1 MNDQTQ
7 YNPVSKWRTIVVDV
21 QLLSGET
28 NETPAKYYIKVKPI
42 DINEY
47 GAIIPDLAIGF
58 YVKDIAEHAYRIT
71 AVNIGGNPNKIE
83 IEDSFRCGQGPQP
96 MRQAVVY
103 RSFGYGITPFLFPDK
118 ESNLLWKYA
127 NLINV
132 RWHPRGVIP
141 VYVPADAEIE
151 TPAMIVH
158 SGGEI
163 VVHHWDYIREKV
175 VPEVQTFPRTV
186 SGALGTPAFIL
197 VDQDIPELT
206 TVIPVQRDKGI
217 RRMRFMAECEN
228 ALSVI
233 YSIDETSILGGVI
246 IDSQTGVV
254 EFPFDYIGDTTIT
267 ATFTG
272 KNSTAKTTEHT
283 ITTIEPAEGEF
294 VAFPSQTFNPDEKY
308 KERKWAIGEGYYS
321 LSDDDIYYIYA
332 KLPVYDDEMGEIV
345 VTKEYLHEGIFENH
359 LLILMG
365 VLNSAEQGRV
375 LVLLWGNGGTAK
387 TGGGTQPPSVQ
398 IRWTVISES
407 CLVDEEMNNTGQQE
421 VIRKKEKYNTETQTW
436 EDAGE
441 TTKDI
446 VTNHSDCPPPA
457 PDPYRAAQFVG
468 LVWDANS
475 AQEIS
480 FSVGT
485 MKKVN
490 TMTAAGNNYLFLS
503 IPTALSFNVV
513 DGTGVDI
520 TDMFVSV
527 GTDNKT
533 GYQPNTV
540 WRKNP
545 KYSSGAV
552 LKIHLTIY

>member
-21 QLLSGET
+21 QLLSRET
-28 NETPAKYYIKVKPI
+28 DENPAKYYIKVKPV

-47 GAIIPDLAIGF
+47 GAVIPDLAAGF
-58 YVKDIAEHAYRIT
+58 YVKDIAEHVYRIT
-71 AVNIGGNPNKIE
+71 AINIGGNPNKIE

-141 VYVPADAEIE
+141 VYVPADAETE

-175 VPEVQTFPRTV
+175 VPEVQTFPRIV
-186 SGALGTPAFIL
+186 SGALGTPVFIL

-217 RRMRFMAECEN
+217 GRMRFMAECEN

-283 ITTIEPAEGEF
+283 ITTVDPAEGEF
-294 VAFPSQTFNPDEKY
+294 TAFPAQTFNPDEKY
-308 KERKWAIGEGYYS
+308 KERKWDIGEGYYS
-321 LSDDDIYYIYA
+321 LSGDDIYYLYA

-375 LVLLWGNGGTAK
+375 LVLLWGNGGSAK

-421 VIRKKEKYNTETQTW
+421 VVKKKEKYNTETQTW

-441 TTKDI
+441 TTKEI
-446 VTNHSDCPPPA
+446 ITNHTACPPPA
-457 PDPYRAAQFVG
+457 PDPYRIAQWVG
-468 LVWDANS
+468 QTWDAENAVNIPFSTSKITVNS
-475 AQEIS
+475 L
-480 FSVGT
+480 V
-485 MKKVN
+485 
-490 TMTAAGNNYLFLS
+490 AAGYNYIFFS
-503 IPTALSFNVV
+503 TPTALGKPEILNAL
-513 DGTGVDI
+513 GIDI
-520 TDMFVSV
+520 SYQFTSV

-533 GYQPNTV
+533 GYQANTV
-540 WRKNP
+540 WKIGGLFSTARKTTF
-545 KYSSGAV
+545 YITV
-552 LKIHLTIY
+552 